1 MNNYIIGQK
10 QVFGR
15 VPATRISTYLYSGYS
30 ANRHKDGVNFSLGL
44 VTEQE
49 KLLWLMLREK
59 VKNPREGK
67 DREYQCSRA
76 SGGWS
81 VVALKLL

>member
-1 MNNYIIGQK
+1 VNNYIIGQK

-15 VPATRISTYLYSGYS
+15 VLAIRISNYLYFGYS

-49 KLLWLMLREK
+49 KLLSW
-59 VKNPREGK
+59 
-67 DREYQCSRA
+67 C
-76 SGGWS
+76 
-81 VVALKLL
+81 